1 MNNNAIEQFIN
12 AVKEPEYE
20 TNTTYSAI
28 VSRVDS
34 EGVVWVNLAGSE
46 KETPTASTAADVKTG
61 DVVTVQ
67 WRNNKLYIAGNY
79 SNPSA
84 GVTRVVYVER
94 QAEKAKNTANKAV
107 AKAGEAVTQAS
118 EAKENASEA
127 VIKANG
133 SVASDTIHYLA
144 TSASSG
150 VTINT
155 QGWTTTIQTIDSQK
169 RYLWTYHTYTKAGGA
184 VVNTQPVII
193 GRYGQDGSDGQDG
206 ANGISVTAVQ
216 PQYALS
222 TSTST
227 APTSGWGNTL
237 VYEAGKYIWTRD
249 AITYSNGN
257 TGYSTAIYNSALT
270 SACVNAFS
278 ALQIAEGTN
287 QYFWH
292 TETGTDTGAHITE
305 IPKDDFIDDPSNGGG
320 NLLARSNGIAVRDGL
335 AELAV
340 FGADSSQIGQTGKS
354 HVKIDYHSLQMVDGD
369 TSPHVFFHISDL
381 RDKNNEYRYTE
392 KFTGTGYTTRFS
404 LSYSAKRDKELSVT
418 VSDGSGGNAYLDSS
432 NAYWLRFKTAP
443 TNGATITVSY
453 ITNSYYTKA
462 YTLGMRKNNSDIG
475 PLSTCFGLNNVAS
488 GSRSFAE
495 GWNTEATGDSSHSEG
510 YGSKAYGLESHAEGD
525 SSIASGNY
533 SHAEGDNSI
542 ASGSRSHAEGSSTAS
557 GEYAHS
563 EGDETEARGS
573 RSHAQNSNTIAGYSS
588 QTVIGKYN
596 KNQSDTAFEIG
607 NGTSSARSNALTVD
621 WDGNVE
627 AAGEITGAT
636 VDVPISV
643 SRSTGTLV
651 SANAYRYG
659 KIVNLQITVYNTASV
674 AAGSNIFVGQINTTK
689 LIPAAVASG
698 SSYWGSHSV
707 GGAISATGQIVVRNA
722 SPTAFA
728 TSASQPINMSFMYMI
743 D

>member
-12 AVKEPEYE
+12 AVREPEYE

-84 GVTRVVYVER
+84 GVTEVRHVV
-94 QAEKAKNTANKAV
+94 QIASDAQQTADD
-107 AKAGEAVTQAS
+107 
-118 EAKENASEA
+118 AKEN
-127 VIKANG
+127 V
-133 SVASDTIHYLA
+133 L
-144 TSASSG
+144 
-150 VTINT
+150 
-155 QGWTTTIQTIDSQK
+155 QTNKVVERVEKI
-169 RYLWTYHTYTKAGGA
+169 AG
-184 VVNTQPVII
+184 N
-193 GRYGQDGSDGQDG
+193 
-206 ANGISVTAVQ
+206 
-216 PQYALS
+216 
-222 TSTST
+222 
-227 APTSGWGNTL
+227 
-237 VYEAGKYIWTRD
+237 
-249 AITYSNGN
+249 
-257 TGYSTAIYNSALT
+257 
-270 SACVNAFS
+270 
-278 ALQIAEGTN
+278 TN

-354 HVKIDYHSLQMVDGD
+354 HIEMDYHSLQMVDGD

-404 LSYSAKRDKELSVT
+404 LSFRAKRGKELSVT

-432 NAYWLRFKTAP
+432 NAYWLRFETAP
-443 TNGATITVSY
+443 TIGATITVSY
-453 ITNSYYTKA
+453 ITDSYLAKA
-462 YTLGMRKNNSDIG
+462 YTLGMRKNNSNIG
-475 PLSTCFGLNNVAS
+475 PLSACFGLDNIAS

-495 GWNTEATGDSSHSEG
+495 GWNTEATGICSHSEG
-510 YGSKAYGLESHAEGD
+510 YGSKAYGLESHAEGE
-525 SSIASGNY
+525 STIASGNM
-533 SHAEGDNSI
+533 SHAEGDNSV

-573 RSHAQNSNTIAGYSS
+573 RSHAQNSNTIAGYNS

-596 KNQSDTAFEIG
+596 DNQSDTAFEIG
-607 NGTSSARSNALTVD
+607 NGSSAGRSNALTVD
-621 WDGNVE
+621 WDGNV
-627 AAGEITGAT
+627 
-636 VDVPISV
+636 D
-643 SRSTGTLV
+643 
-651 SANAYRYG
+651 
-659 KIVNLQITVYNTASV
+659 
-674 AAGSNIFVGQINTTK
+674 
-689 LIPAAVASG
+689 ASG
-698 SSYWGSHSV
+698 SIVKDSNFNQAYSVTVSSLAGGTYLGQAIDLGEVGLKHPIFTGYDISGS
-707 GGAISATGQIVVRNA
+707 GTAQIHTLGHYLYKENGHWKAYIKMRND
-722 SPTAFA
+722 S
-728 TSASQPINMSFMYMI
+728 TSAINDFTVKAYI
-743 D
+743 TWI